1 MRRGRW
7 LLLLVVPLML
17 ATGWVLRRAQ
27 MPATPQ
33 VLSAPQRTLRPDVP
47 TGRPAPG
54 FVRETLDGRELSLSE
69 LLGKPVVM
77 NFWASWCVPC
87 RAEAPTLAEA
97 ARRFRGRVRF
107 LGVNVLDGIQ
117 DARRFAEQYGLP
129 FPSVVDDD
137 GSLLRAYRVVGLPTT
152 VFVTPSGV
160 IRDVHAG
167 PFLGPEGARRLE
179 AYLLRLL
186 KEP

>member
-1 MRRGRW
+1 MRRWRW
-7 LLLLVVPLML
+7 ILFLVLPLVL
-17 ATGWVLRRAQ
+17 AAGWVLRR
-27 MPATPQ
+27 PQ
-33 VLSAPQRTLRPDVP
+33 VPANPQVFSAPQRTLSAGTLP
-47 TGRPAPG
+47 GRPAPG
-54 FVRETLDGRELSLSE
+54 FVRETLDGRELSLSD

-87 RAEAPTLAEA
+87 RAEAPTLAQA
-97 ARRFRGRVRF
+97 ARRFRGRVHF
-107 LGVNVLDGIQ
+107 LGVNVLDEIEE
-117 DARRFAEQYGLP
+117 ARRFVEQYGLP

-152 VFVTPSGV
+152 VFVTSSGV

-167 PFLGPEGARRLE
+167 PFVGPEGARRLE
-179 AYLLRLL
+179 ADLLRLL